1 MRGGGVR
8 APPAQPGRLSRT
20 LPPAAACHR
29 LSQPGP
35 AGPGTPVKAGEPW
48 HTVPLRDTDRL
59 SLHPAARAGPASPG

>member
-20 LPPAAACHR
+20 LPPAAAFKFHR

-35 AGPGTPVKAGEPW
+35 AGPGTPVTAGEPW
-48 HTVPLRDTDRL
+48 HTVTVTD
-59 SLHPAARAGPASPG
+59 